1 MRDFLVIVLVLAL
14 LHMPFPRAWAE
25 TFVESS
31 ISYRITA
38 GFSVDENAVQ
48 KWLPPPWKAISLPK
62 GPLKGANALI
72 FFDDKVIHQYS
83 DGKLFKDG
91 SFCTSVLLALG
102 KNQETDEVIFFV
114 AKVFWPYDDPGPYK
128 NAIKATVNREATIK
142 GANLKSATSS
152 EVWTVINN
160 DGGMLDF
167 KLNYHR
173 TVPIQI
179 KSEIKARSNI
189 DTNFYRI
196 YRDDSVIDLVMS
208 QPDGINRVQH
218 FELKTTIPELR
229 SIFDGS
235 EKLIGISVIPA
246 LVRQVFL
253 P

>member
-1 MRDFLVIVLVLAL
+1 
-14 LHMPFPRAWAE
+14 
-25 TFVESS
+25 
-31 ISYRITA
+31 
-38 GFSVDENAVQ
+38 
-48 KWLPPPWKAISLPK
+48 
-62 GPLKGANALI
+62 
-72 FFDDKVIHQYS
+72 
-83 DGKLFKDG
+83 
-91 SFCTSVLLALG
+91 LLALG
-102 KNQETDEVIFFV
+102 KNLETDEVIFFV
-114 AKVFWPYDDPGPYK
+114 AKVFWPYDDSGPYK

-167 KLNYHR
+167 KLNYQR